1 MITAVITRWHEF
13 TDFDIFSQ
21 SYQKNHNL
29 TLNSIRHFQH
39 KIHIVNFFEE
49 KNFVKSIFQRIIFSL
64 LIKMHLL
71 RQVISKSRI
80 VTNFGQYSHRFVSS
94 TAAQSTVAEPL
105 RVPVP
110 DGAEAPPNPKLQAIV
125 NNIATLNL
133 LEVSELS
140 ALLKKTLNLPDAPM
154 VAFGAG
160 AAAPA
165 QASAEEEEVGSG
177 PAIVQTSF
185 RVRLNSFDDSKKI
198 VLIKELKNQCEGMN
212 LVQAKKFIESAP
224 AIVKE
229 DLSKDEAEALKAALE
244 KFGASVE
251 VL

>member
-1 MITAVITRWHEF
+1 M
-13 TDFDIFSQ
+13 
-21 SYQKNHNL
+21 
-29 TLNSIRHFQH
+29 
-39 KIHIVNFFEE
+39 
-49 KNFVKSIFQRIIFSL
+49 
-64 LIKMHLL
+64 KMHLL

-80 VTNFGQYSHRFVSS
+80 ATHFGQCSRRLVSS
-94 TAAQSTVAEPL
+94 TTVQSTAAVPL
-105 RVPVP
+105 QVPVP
-110 DGAEAPPNPKLQAIV
+110 DGADAPPNPKLQAIV
-125 NNIATLNL
+125 NNIAALNL

-140 ALLKKTLNLPDAPM
+140 ALLKKTLNLPDAPV

-160 AAAPA
+160 GAMPAVA
-165 QASAEEEEVGSG
+165 QASEEEEAGSG
-177 PAIVQTSF
+177 PAIIQTSF
-185 RVRLNSFDDSKKI
+185 KVRLNSFDESKKI

-229 DLSKDEAEALKAALE
+229 ELSKDDAEALKAALE

>member
-1 MITAVITRWHEF
+1 
-13 TDFDIFSQ
+13 
-21 SYQKNHNL
+21 
-29 TLNSIRHFQH
+29 
-39 KIHIVNFFEE
+39 
-49 KNFVKSIFQRIIFSL
+49 
-64 LIKMHLL
+64 MHLL

-80 VTNFGQYSHRFVSS
+80 ATHFGQCSRRLVSS
-94 TAAQSTVAEPL
+94 TAVKSTTAL
-105 RVPVP
+105 HVPVA
-110 DGAEAPPNPKLQAIV
+110 DGADAPPNPKLQAIV
-125 NNIATLNL
+125 NNIAALNL

-140 ALLKKTLNLPDAPM
+140 ALLKKTLNLPDAPV

-160 AAAPA
+160 GGMPAAA
-165 QASAEEEEVGSG
+165 QAEEEETASG
-177 PAIVQTSF
+177 PAIIQTAF
-185 RVRLNSFDDSKKI
+185 KVRLNSFDDSKKI

-229 DLSKDEAEALKAALE
+229 DLSKDDAEALKAALE